1 MGLDY
6 YLHLFNR
13 RTYQQKILPACQA
26 FFEQEDTNPLIVL
39 LNEAISTLEVNE
51 TLPGPSLWSKEIYEE
66 AIGILNGTVY
76 YNPKGGY
83 ANSQGKKTTL
93 ENKQIYVRDS
103 LIHDL
108 LMALCVPRDK
118 GVNPEQNMG
127 RSSLIPYLYEKSV
140 WIEELF
146 TGIRE
151 VRGGQLELTD
161 GETTKEL
168 FTKQDLMEFN
178 SELAKIPPPDGDAE
192 IRKQIDEHDE
202 SFRKSLKQQYPEDS
216 AAFNQLYEIMIA
228 LQKHCLP
235 ESGTYLN
242 QEYENLRKLLQL
254 ALEEPDLTLTLS
266 VM

>member
-13 RTYQQKILPACQA
+13 RTYRQKILPAYRA
-26 FFEQEDTNPLIVL
+26 FIEKEDTSSLTL
-39 LNEAISTLEVNE
+39 LLKEIISTLEVNE
-51 TLPGPSLWSKEIYEE
+51 KLPGPSLWSKEIYEG
-66 AIGILNGTVY
+66 AIGILNGTVC
-76 YNPKGGY
+76 YNPKGSY
-83 ANSQGKKTTL
+83 TNSQSKKTTL
-93 ENKQIYVRDS
+93 ENKQFYVRES

-108 LMALCVPRDK
+108 LMALCVPRNK

-146 TGIRE
+146 TGIRK

-161 GETTKEL
+161 GETAKEL
-168 FTKQDLMEFN
+168 FTKQDLKEFS
-178 SELAKIPPPDGDAE
+178 SELAKIPPPDGEMEA
-192 IRKQIDEHDE
+192 RKQFDKYDADLRE
-202 SFRKSLKQQYPEDS
+202 SLKQQYPEDS

-242 QEYENLRKLLQL
+242 QEYENLCKLLQL